1 MTISL
6 SDIREQISG
15 LILEPG
21 TSADATPIWPT
32 ADDADKLE
40 LPDLSEQAI
49 AWLRTIDWKAR
60 AANTALLPGADGVAG
75 AMLGLGREAN
85 APFRTLLPGI
95 LPTVVPAGTYRFAA
109 SPPDPEL
116 AGIAWALGAY
126 DFNAFRTSKDA
137 KRAPRRLILPDGVDH
152 ARVVNIASAVWLG
165 RELINY
171 PANALGPAELE
182 DCTRHVANEFGAHV
196 HVTEGSRLEPENLPM
211 IYAVGRASDRAPRL
225 IDLEWGDKSAPKVTI
240 VGKGI
245 CFDTGGLNIKP
256 ASAMGLMKKDMGGAA
271 SALALAVMIMTA
283 KLPVRLRLLIPAA
296 DNNISANAFRPGD
309 ILRARNGTTVE
320 IANTDAEGRLVL
332 ADALCLADEEQPEHL
347 LTFAT
352 LTGAARV
359 ALGADL
365 PPFYTDDETL
375 ARDLAGTAMKV
386 ADPIWR
392 MPFWRPYDQ
401 LLKSRVADV
410 NHIYNGPFA
419 GSITAALFLKR
430 FVKSTP
436 RFVHMDIYGWVP
448 RAVPARPAGGEPQG
462 ARAAFQLLSEAY
474 PPS

>member
-1 MTISL
+1 MTLSL
-6 SDIREQISG
+6 SAFRTQIG
-15 LILEPG
+15 DLILDSNE
-21 TSADATPIWPT
+21 AAQARPIWPT
-32 ADDADKLE
+32 ARDADKLDDSE
-40 LPDLSEQAI
+40 MPDQVR
-49 AWLRTIDWKAR
+49 AWLRTIEWKAR
-60 AANTALLPGADGVAG
+60 AGHTALVPDDPGVAG
-75 AMLGLGREAN
+75 AVLGLGREKN
-85 APFRTLLPGI
+85 APFRALTPGI
-95 LPTVVPAGTYRFAA
+95 LPTVLPEGAYRFAA
-109 SPPDPEL
+109 PPPDPEL
-116 AGIAWALGAY
+116 AAIAWALGAY
-126 DFNAFRTSKDA
+126 NFNAFRTGSDA
-137 KRAPRRLILPDGVDH
+137 RRGPRRLALPEGVDRE
-152 ARVVNIASAVWLG
+152 RVLNIASAVWLG

-182 DCTRHVANEFGAHV
+182 NCARDLANDFNAHV
-196 HVTEGSRLEPENLPM
+196 HVTEGSRLEAEKLEM
-211 IYAVGRASDRAPRL
+211 IYTVGRASDRAPRL
-225 IDLEWGDKSAPKVTI
+225 IDLHWGDKSAPKVTI

-271 SALALAVMIMTA
+271 SALALAAMIMTA
-283 KLPVRLRLLIPAA
+283 NLPVRLRLLIPAA

-332 ADALCLADEEQPEHL
+332 ADALCLADEEAPDYL
-347 LTFAT
+347 VTFAT

-375 ARDLAGTAMKV
+375 ARETHEAGMSV
-386 ADPIWR
+386 ADPLWR
-392 MPFWRPYDQ
+392 LPFWAPYDQ

-436 RFVHMDIYGWVP
+436 RFLHMDIYGWVP

-462 ARAAFQLLSEAY
+462 ARAMFNLLSRTFN
-474 PPS
+474 P

>member
-1 MTISL
+1 MTIAL
-6 SDIREQISG
+6 RDFHNELSG

-21 TSADATPIWPT
+21 AADDALPVWPTSADAEKI
-32 ADDADKLE
+32 D
-40 LPDLSEQAI
+40 LPDLPEGAKR
-49 AWLRTIDWKAR
+49 WLRSIDWKAR
-60 AANTALLPGADGVAG
+60 GGNTSLLPGADGLAG
-75 AMLGLGREAN
+75 AMLGLGRDEK
-85 APFRTLLPGI
+85 APFRALTPGI
-95 LPTVVPAGTYRFAA
+95 LPTVLPAGTYRFAA
-109 SPPDPEL
+109 PTPDAEL
-116 AGIAWALGAY
+116 AAVAWALGAY
-126 DFNAFRTSKDA
+126 DFTAFRTSADA
-137 KRAPRRLILPDGVDH
+137 KRAPRRLVLAEGVDRE
-152 ARVVNIASAVWLG
+152 RVLNIAASVWLG

-171 PANALGPAELE
+171 PANELGPAELE
-182 DCTRHVANEFGAHV
+182 ASARHLASAFAADIHVVEGAQLN
-196 HVTEGSRLEPENLPM
+196 GENFPM
-211 IYAVGRASDRAPRL
+211 IHTVGRASDRAPRL
-225 IDLEWGDKSAPKVTI
+225 IDLQWGEPSAPKVTI

-271 SALALAVMIMTA
+271 SAMSLAAMIMAA
-283 KLPVRLRLLIPAA
+283 KLPVRLRLLVPAA
-296 DNNISANAFRPGD
+296 DNNISASAFRPGD

-332 ADALCLADEEQPEHL
+332 ADALSLADEEKPDHL
-347 LTFAT
+347 MTFAT

-365 PPFYTDDETL
+365 PPFYTDDEDL
-375 ARDLAGTAMKV
+375 ARGLHDAALAV
-386 ADPIWR
+386 ADPVWR
-392 MPFWRPYDQ
+392 MPFWQPYDQ

-430 FVKSTP
+430 FVKNTP
-436 RFVHMDIYGWVP
+436 RFMHMDIYGWTP

-474 PPS
+474 RP

>member
-1 MTISL
+1 MTVSL
-6 SDIREQISG
+6 RDFRDELEG
-15 LILEPG
+15 LILAPG
-21 TSADATPIWPT
+21 TVEDAVPVWPT
-32 ADDADKLE
+32 SDNADKID
-40 LPDLSEQAI
+40 LPGLPERAK

-60 AANTALLPGADGVAG
+60 GGNTALLPGDDGIAG
-75 AMLGLGREAN
+75 AVVGLGREKN
-85 APFRTLLPGI
+85 APFRALTPGI
-95 LPTVVPAGTYRFAA
+95 LPTTLPEGTYRFAA
-109 SPPDPEL
+109 PPPDAEL
-116 AGIAWALGAY
+116 AAVAWALGAY
-126 DFNAFRTSKDA
+126 EFTAFRTSA
-137 KRAPRRLILPDGVDH
+137 EVKRGPRRLVLPDGVSRE
-152 ARVVNIASAVWLG
+152 RVLNIASAVWLG

-171 PANALGPAELE
+171 PANELGPGELE
-182 DCTRHVANEFGAHV
+182 SAARYVANEFGADIHV
-196 HVTEGSRLEPENLPM
+196 IEGSRLEAENFPM
-211 IYAVGRASDRAPRL
+211 IYTVGRASDRAPRL
-225 IDLEWGDKSAPKVTI
+225 IDLQWGDKSAPKVTI

-271 SALALAVMIMTA
+271 SAMSLAAMIMSA

-296 DNNISANAFRPGD
+296 DNNISASAFRPGD

-332 ADALCLADEEQPEHL
+332 ADALSLADEEKPDHL
-347 LTFAT
+347 MTFAT

-365 PPFYTDDETL
+365 PPFYTDDEAL
-375 ARDLAGTAMKV
+375 ARDLHETGMAV
-386 ADPIWR
+386 ADPLWR
-392 MPFWRPYDQ
+392 MPFWQPYDQ

-430 FVKSTP
+430 FVKNTP
-436 RFVHMDIYGWVP
+436 RFVHMDIYAWTP
-448 RAVPARPAGGEPQG
+448 RAVPARPAGGEPQA

-474 PPS
+474 QP

>member
-1 MTISL
+1 MTVSL
-6 SDIREQISG
+6 RDFRDELGG

-21 TSADATPIWPT
+21 AAEDAIPVWPT
-32 ADDADKLE
+32 SDNADKID
-40 LPDLSEQAI
+40 LPGLPERAK

-60 AANTALLPGADGVAG
+60 GGNTALLPGEERLDGAVV
-75 AMLGLGREAN
+75 GLGREEN
-85 APFRTLLPGI
+85 APFRALTPGI
-95 LPTVVPAGTYRFAA
+95 LPTTVPAGTYRFAA
-109 SPPDPEL
+109 PPPNPEL
-116 AGIAWALGAY
+116 AAVAWALGAY
-126 DFNAFRTSKDA
+126 EFTAFRTTAEA
-137 KRAPRRLILPDGVDH
+137 KRAPRRLVLPEGVDRE
-152 ARVVNIASAVWLG
+152 RVLNIASAVWLG

-171 PANALGPAELE
+171 PANELGPGELE
-182 DCTRHVANEFGAHV
+182 STARGLANEFGADIHV
-196 HVTEGSRLEPENLPM
+196 IEGSRLEAENFPM

-225 IDLEWGDKSAPKVTI
+225 IDLTWGDKSAPKVTI

-271 SALALAVMIMTA
+271 SALSLAAMIMMA
-283 KLPVRLRLLIPAA
+283 NLPVRLRLLIPAA
-296 DNNISANAFRPGD
+296 DNNISASAFRPGD

-332 ADALCLADEEQPEHL
+332 ADALALADEEKPDHL

-365 PPFYTDDETL
+365 PPFYTDDEAL
-375 ARDLAGTAMKV
+375 ARDLHETAMAV
-386 ADPIWR
+386 ADPLWR
-392 MPFWRPYDQ
+392 MPFWQPYDQ

-430 FVKSTP
+430 FVKNTP
-436 RFVHMDIYGWVP
+436 RFLHMDIYAWTP

-462 ARAAFQLLSEAY
+462 ARAAFQMLSEIY
-474 PPS
+474 QP